1 METAEPTEDPYA
13 DVVDTMH
20 DEGYRVE
27 RPQDGVILVKGR
39 FLNPERIA
47 LQAAGQ
53 VGEHAVAVWAIS
65 AQNDWTL
72 VGWNRPDLVTITQR
86 GAAPQRW
93 RHRRLPPKM
102 GPAAQ
107 TFLEGGPSPH
117 DIVTRP
123 KHRPTEA
130 AREVLAGLGLDDPV
144 PPGWVPP
151 PPPVVEVPTP
161 VRAARPTRTTTP
173 RAPKPRKEP
182 ARPAEPTV
190 KVCPTCFMALPAT
203 GICDNCG

>member
-1 METAEPTEDPYA
+1 MEDAEPTEDPYA
-13 DVVDTMH
+13 DLAFTLRN
-20 DEGYRVE
+20 EGYKVE
-27 RPQDGVILVKGR
+27 RPQEGTLLVEGR

-47 LQAAGQ
+47 LQAAGELADGPG
-53 VGEHAVAVWAIS
+53 VIWAIS

-72 VGWNRPDLVTITQR
+72 VAWSRPDLVTITQR
-86 GAAPQRW
+86 GTAPPRW

-107 TFLEGGPSPH
+107 TFLEGGASPH
-117 DIVTRP
+117 DIVTKP
-123 KHRPTEA
+123 KHRPTDA
-130 AREVLAGLGLDDPV
+130 AREVLAGLGLENPE

-151 PPPVVEVPTP
+151 PPPVVEP
-161 VRAARPTRTTTP
+161 VVSRAPVARRSTTP
-173 RAPKPRKEP
+173 RAPRAPKAP
-182 ARPAEPTV
+182 ARPAEPAV